1 MRTTGLLIVTAAL
14 AMFSSIVSAEEAYHV
29 VRIWP
34 EAPQGWHFF
43 KPNGI
48 AVDKSGNVYVGD
60 SGNYRVK
67 KFDSEGRF
75 LTQWGSPGQ
84 GNGQFNTI
92 CSVKVDSSGIVYVF
106 DTDFGKWEHSRIQKF
121 TPYGQFIGTLER
133 KTPDADQIRL
143 PVDLAVDNEGN
154 VLVLAV
160 DYRPKPN
167 LTYGVR
173 IEKYSRQGKFLSQW
187 GAEAGSG
194 DGQFQKPN
202 AIAVD
207 AEGNIYITEIAN
219 GRVQKFDSS
228 GKFLTKWGVSW
239 TVSGE
244 GDGRFRGGARSI
256 AIDEK
261 GDLYVVDFNSIQKFT
276 PAGKFLARWKIQGQ
290 MARRLAVDS
299 RSNVYVTCENSHEVI
314 KLDPNGTAI
323 SQWGCAGAGD
333 SSFAEPRSLAMDPS
347 GRLIV
352 ADVWNNC
359 IQRFASEGQFVSQW
373 GGETWPE
380 VWNLA
385 TDTSGNLYVACA
397 EANEVQKYDRD
408 GKLIGRWGG
417 TGSGDGQ
424 FQFASAIAVGPT
436 GDIYVAD
443 TFNGRVQK
451 FTNDGKFLAKW
462 GTKGTGDG
470 QFDGVFFIA
479 ADGSGNVWVGDQL
492 SNGTHRMQKFDAN
505 GRFLTK
511 WAKRIMRPF
520 SINYRGAVAVDASGN
535 SFYAFENRIEKY
547 NAQGDIIDK
556 YGQDE
561 LAKDELG
568 KVWAMCVDQAG
579 CLYITGPADPCAY
592 SLNARGSLRKFDAD
606 GKLAGKW
613 TAESTEGM
621 ETFPNGPITVDG
633 AGNIYASCWGGALI
647 TKLSSE
653 GKPVAK
659 FQIAAPRV
667 GRFGQLGGVAVDRS
681 GRIYAVDSVDVDWEA
696 GIPSIKTFDPNG
708 QFLTVWGGPEA
719 PEGKF
724 KYPALI
730 AVDGSGCAYVTDR
743 SSHCVH
749 KLDSQGKYLK
759 SWGNKGTGDSQF
771 DSPEGIAVDGSGHV
785 YVCDRQNSRIQ
796 KFDSDGKFL
805 AKWGKEGSG
814 DGEFHFPAAVAVD
827 IEGNVFVADS
837 DNHRAQKF
845 TAEGKFLTKWGDFGE
860 APGQFNVPLGIAV
873 DKEGNVYVSD
883 SHNHRIQKFAPAA
896 SR

>member
-1 MRTTGLLIVTAAL
+1 MHTTGLLMVTAAL
-14 AMFSSIVSAEEAYHV
+14 GMLPGALRAQEAYRV

-34 EAPQGWHFF
+34 EAPQGWHFYQ
-43 KPNGI
+43 PRGV
-48 AVDKSGNVYVGD
+48 AVDKSGNVYIGD
-60 SGNYRVK
+60 SGNYRIK
-67 KFDSEGRF
+67 KFDPEGRF
-75 LTQWGSPGQ
+75 IAQWGSPGQ
-84 GNGQFNTI
+84 KDGQFNTI
-92 CSVKVDSSGIVYVF
+92 YSVKVDDSGIVYVLDIDDPT
-106 DTDFGKWEHSRIQKF
+106 DTHSRIQKF
-121 TPYGQFIGTLER
+121 TPYGQFVGMLER
-133 KTPDADQIRL
+133 RTPEVETSMLA
-143 PVDLAVDNEGN
+143 VDLAADDTSNVFVLTVDFVKKENRIRR
-154 VLVLAV
+154 AA
-160 DYRPKPN
+160 
-167 LTYGVR
+167 
-173 IEKYSRQGKFLSQW
+173 IEKYSPAGELIARW
-187 GAEAGSG
+187 GMDAGSG
-194 DGQFQKPN
+194 DGQLQLPT
-202 AIAVD
+202 AITVD
-207 AEGNIYITEIAN
+207 AKDNIYISEYAN
-219 GRVQKFDSS
+219 DRVQKFDRS
-228 GKFLTKWGVSW
+228 GKFLMKWG
-239 TVSGE
+239 TRGKGE
-244 GDGRFRGGARSI
+244 GRFHAPGSI
-256 AIDEK
+256 ALDK
-261 GDLYVVDFNSIQKFT
+261 SGDIYALDRDSVQKFT
-276 PAGKFLARWKIQGQ
+276 PAGEFLARWKTQGQ

-299 RSNVYVTCENSHEVI
+299 HSNVYLTCENSHAVI
-314 KLDPNGTAI
+314 KLDPKGNVI

-333 SSFAEPRSLAMDPS
+333 GLFAEPSGITVDAS
-347 GRLIV
+347 GRVVV
-352 ADVWNNC
+352 ADVENSR
-359 IQRFASEGQFVSQW
+359 IQRFTSEGQFVSQW

-380 VWNLA
+380 AWNLA
-385 TDTSGNLYVACA
+385 TDTSGNLYLVGAD
-397 EANEVQKYDRD
+397 ANEVQKYDRD

-417 TGSGDGQ
+417 AGRGDGQ
-424 FQFASAIAVGPT
+424 FRFASAIAVGPS

-451 FTNDGKFLAKW
+451 FTSDGKFLAKW

-492 SNGTHRMQKFDAN
+492 GNGTHRMQKFDAN

-547 NAQGDIIDK
+547 NAQGDMIDK

-568 KVWAMCVDQAG
+568 KVWAMCVDKAG
-579 CLYITGPADPCAY
+579 CLYVTGPADPCAY
-592 SLNARGSLRKFDAD
+592 SLNASGSLRKFDAD
-606 GKLAGKW
+606 GKWAGKW

-681 GRIYAVDSVDVDWEA
+681 GRIYAVDSVDVEWGA
-696 GIPSIKTFDPNG
+696 GIPSIKEFDSDG
-708 QFLTVWGGPEA
+708 QFITVWGVPEA
-719 PEGKF
+719 AEGKI

-730 AVDGSGCAYVTDR
+730 AVDGSGHAYVTDK

-749 KLDSQGKYLK
+749 RLDAEGKYIK
-759 SWGNKGTGDSQF
+759 SWGSKGTGDGQF
-771 DSPEGIAVDGSGHV
+771 DTPEGIAVDGSGHV

-805 AKWGKEGSG
+805 AQWGKEGSG
-814 DGEFHFPAAVAVD
+814 DGEFHFPAAVAAD
-827 IEGNVFVADS
+827 NQGNVFVADS
-837 DNHRAQKF
+837 DNHRVQKF
-845 TAEGKFLTKWGDFGE
+845 TAEGRFLTKWGEFGE

-896 SR
+896 R